1 MGRFLL
7 VLYITA
13 WLPLSGQGQGCA
25 GLNADA
31 GPDQFSCDPTNPP
44 QLQGS
49 YSGTPDKYYWT
60 PGNYLSDPNVT
71 DPTVNAPA
79 GKYTFTFTVEAMSSI
94 NLISNGNFEAGNSG
108 FTHEY
113 SYGFP
118 GGTFGPGWLSVGTN
132 PLGYNGSWAPCGD
145 HTSGSGNQLIVDG
158 HTSANAKVWCQTV
171 SVSPGKTYLVR
182 FYVQSVF
189 PAAPCQL
196 NVLANNVSFG
206 TVQGGALCD
215 WQSFEECFKATS
227 ASVEICIRETSGIG
241 YGNDFAIDD
250 IEMYEKCMDT
260 DEVVV
265 EVVDLKAQA
274 AIPQPPRCASDVFD
288 LNALGS
294 STGPNIRYE
303 WRSDGGTIV
312 SSSGLT
318 AKGKGRGTYYVKVIY
333 QNGNVYCEKEA
344 EVQADPS
351 DDLEGLLEVEGIAN
365 CNSDTIELRG
375 SVINGSGDY
384 TYHWIPANK
393 IHRGLNEPTAYVTE
407 AGLYKL
413 VVIDKQSGCEIQLQ
427 EVVASDTTKPKV
439 EISADS
445 LISCKNPLATL
456 ASTPFDTSRY
466 LYEWTL
472 PDLTLIRNADTLHAA
487 DTGLYLLRATDK
499 FNKCYTET
507 SHVLRADTTMPLVA
521 LGPDGIIDC
530 RNEEFLVHAQDTGT
544 AGTSRYVWLLPTGP
558 LPPDSVLVD
567 QRVSQGGWVV
577 LTAINNTNG
586 CSHTD
591 SLFVADVRKLPAAI
605 AGKTDTLNCS
615 KTQLQLDGSASTSD
629 STKLGWFTYTGNIIG
644 DTTTAFPNIDK
655 PGWYFLRVTDT
666 TNQCRQIDSV
676 FIHQDTTRPSAVL
689 DAETTFRCSD
699 TLRWLD
705 GSASSSGASIRYLWL
720 TSDGSIASGQGTPN
734 ISVKGPGR
742 YFLIVD
748 NLTNGCSDTAEMLV
762 KPDLG
767 APTAQIDVP
776 DTITCSLRSVQLNA
790 TTSSPTGNPVR
801 FEWKADSGQAIQNDH
816 TLSPQ
821 VDRGGYYTLI
831 VTDTVNG
838 CSTTVQVLVSV
849 DTLSPLADAGA
860 DAIWNCASRVLLL
873 DGANSQGTHALNYTW
888 STSDGRF
895 SGRTDQPQ
903 ANVTSPG
910 SYLLTVRDVRTGCY
924 AIDSIAV
931 IADTIYPVVR
941 IALPDTLNCK
951 VTSLVLDGSAS
962 GSGTRIRYE
971 WTSSNG
977 QLSGNTMLPVAT
989 AIRGGTYS
997 LLMVDTINFCR
1008 DSASVLVV
1016 EDLRAPLFSIAGTTT
1031 LNCSGN
1037 PVELSAGLNSARGG
1051 ESFTWSTRLGLI
1063 SGRTDS
1069 TGILGVRRGW
1079 YMVTVLDPHNG
1090 CTSTDSIFVDQIN
1103 DLGVELVGGAN
1114 LTCLVRKIALSG
1126 MVLGGSGAE
1135 LLTWTTRGGNIIG
1148 NAATAQ
1154 IEADRPG
1161 WYYFSAQQAG
1171 NGCEAIDSIEILEN
1185 TNVPASLH
1193 ARLHQANCPGDLWV
1207 LEIDSIT
1214 GGEAPLRY
1222 VWNGKDFQGS
1232 RLSGGNFGSQHIEV
1246 FDRNGC
1252 SLSVTYT
1259 TIEPVGIDVQ
1269 LMPLARIDQGSSLP
1283 LDPVYSLPPDSIA
1296 SVSWSPGRF
1305 LSCSDCLQPVAER
1318 VSEDIEYF
1326 CTVVSKKGCSATAR
1340 IRIEVILREV
1350 WVPNAFSPNGDQIND
1365 RFFPVISP
1373 DAFREIR
1380 NFRIFDRWGNLQY
1393 EQKLL
1398 SPGQVYDLAWDGTS
1412 NGEKLNPGVYLYAM
1426 ELIWNNGDRQLLSG
1440 DISLIR

>member
-7 VLYITA
+7 VLYIIA
-13 WLPLSGQGQGCA
+13 WLPASGSGQGCA

-31 GPDQFSCDPTNPP
+31 GPDQFSCDPTSPP

-49 YSGTPDKYYWT
+49 YSGVPDKYYWT
-60 PGNYLSDPNVT
+60 PATYLSDPNST

-171 SVSPGKTYLVR
+171 SVSPGKTYLFR

-196 NVLANNVSFG
+196 NVLANNTSFG
-206 TVQGGALCD
+206 SVQGGALCD
-215 WQSFEECFKATS
+215 WQTFEECFKANS
-227 ASVEICIRETSGIG
+227 ATVEICIRETSGVG

-265 EVVDLKAQA
+265 EIVDLKAQV

-312 SSSGLT
+312 SSSGPT

-344 EVQADPS
+344 EIEADPS

-375 SVINGSGDY
+375 SVINGSGDFS
-384 TYHWIPANK
+384 YHWIPANK
-393 IHRGLNEPTAYVTE
+393 IHRGQNEPTAYVTE

-439 EISADS
+439 DISADS
-445 LISCKNPLATL
+445 LISCANPLATL
-456 ASTPFDTSRY
+456 TGTPFDTSRY
-466 LYEWTL
+466 LYEWTI
-472 PDLTLIRNADTLHAA
+472 PDLTLVRNADTLHAA
-487 DTGLYLLRATDK
+487 DTGIYLLRATDK
-499 FNKCYTET
+499 FNKCYTER
-507 SHVLRADTTMPLVA
+507 SHVLRADTTAPLVD
-521 LGPDGIIDC
+521 LGPDGTIDC
-530 RNEEFLVHAQDTGT
+530 RNEEFLIQAKDTGIS
-544 AGTSRYVWLLPTGP
+544 GPSRYVWTLPAGP
-558 LPPDSVLVD
+558 LPPDSVLQD
-567 QRVSQGGWVV
+567 QRVTQGGWVV
-577 LTAINNTNG
+577 LTAINRTNG

-591 SLFVADVRKLPAAI
+591 SLFIADVRKLPAAI
-605 AGKTDTLNCS
+605 AGPTDTLNCYRA
-615 KTQLQLDGSASTSD
+615 QLQLDGSASTTD
-629 STKLGWFTYTGNIIG
+629 STSLGWFTNTGSIIG
-644 DTTTAFPNIDK
+644 DTTSPFPTVDR

-676 FIHQDTTRPSAVL
+676 YIHQDTTRPSAVL
-689 DAETTFRCSD
+689 DAETTFRCAD

-705 GSASSSGASIRYLWL
+705 GSASSSGAAIRYTWF
-720 TSDGSIASGQGTPN
+720 TTDGSIASGQGTPN

-742 YFLIVD
+742 YLLVVN

-767 APTAQIDVP
+767 APLARIDAP
-776 DTITCSLRSVQLNA
+776 DTITCNIRSVQLNA
-790 TTSSPTGNPVR
+790 TTSSPAGNPVR
-801 FEWKADSGQAIQNDH
+801 FEWKADSGQTIQNDH
-816 TLSPQ
+816 TLNPQ
-821 VDRGGYYTLI
+821 VDGGGYYTLI
-831 VTDTVNG
+831 ATDTVNG
-838 CSTTVQVLVSV
+838 CSTTVQAFVSV
-849 DTLSPLADAGA
+849 DTLAPKADAGA
-860 DAIWNCASRVLLL
+860 DAIWNCASRDLLL
-873 DGANSQGTHALNYTW
+873 DGANSQGTHALNFSW
-888 STSDGRF
+888 SSSGGQF

-903 ANVTSPG
+903 ASVRSPG
-910 SYLLTVRDVRTGCY
+910 SYQLTVRDVRTGCY
-924 AIDSIAV
+924 AIDSIDV
-931 IADTIYPVVR
+931 IADTVHPVAR
-941 IALPDTLNCK
+941 IALPDTINCK
-951 VTSLVLDGSAS
+951 VRSLALVGS
-962 GSGTRIRYE
+962 GSGSGAHLRYE
-971 WTSSNG
+971 WMSSNG
-977 QLSGNTMLPVAT
+977 QLTGNTNLPIAT
-989 AIRGGTYS
+989 ALRAGTYT
-997 LLMVDTINFCR
+997 LILVDTSNFCR
-1008 DSASVLVV
+1008 DSASVIVV
-1016 EDLRAPLFSIAGTTT
+1016 EDLRVPQFSITGNTM
-1031 LNCSGN
+1031 LNCSGK
-1037 PVELSAGLNSARGG
+1037 PVELSAAINSPRGG
-1051 ESFTWSTRLGLI
+1051 ESFSWSTRGGMI

-1069 TGILGVRRGW
+1069 ASIQGSRSGW
-1079 YMVTVLDPHNG
+1079 YVVTVVDPRNE
-1090 CTSTDSIFVDQIN
+1090 CTSTDSVFVDQVN
-1103 DLGVELVGGAN
+1103 DLGVELLGGAS
-1114 LTCLVRKIALSG
+1114 LTCIIRKTTLSG
-1126 MVLGGSGAE
+1126 RVLGGSGTE
-1135 LLTWTTRGGNIIG
+1135 NLVWTTRGGNIVG
-1148 NAATAQ
+1148 NATGMQ

-1161 WYYFSAQQAG
+1161 WYFFSAQQPG
-1171 NGCEAIDSIEILEN
+1171 SGCDATDSVEIKEN
-1185 TNVPASLH
+1185 TNVPTTVH
-1193 ARLHQANCPGDLWV
+1193 TRLQQANCPGDLWAF
-1207 LEIDSIT
+1207 EIDSVT
-1214 GGEAPLRY
+1214 GGERPLRF
-1222 VWNGKDFQGS
+1222 VWNGQDFQGGRIS
-1232 RLSGGNFGSQHIEV
+1232 DGSFGNQQIEV

-1252 SLSVTYT
+1252 SLSATFT
-1259 TIEPVGIDVQ
+1259 TIAPVGIDVQ
-1269 LMPLARIDQGSSLP
+1269 LTPLARIDQGSSLP

-1296 SVSWSPGRF
+1296 IVSWSPERF
-1305 LSCSDCLQPVAER
+1305 LSCADCLQPIAER
-1318 VSEDIEYF
+1318 ISEDIEYF
-1326 CTVVSKKGCSATAR
+1326 CTVISNKGCSATAR
-1340 IRIEVILREV
+1340 IRIEVIRREV

-1365 RFFPVISP
+1365 RFFPVLSP

-1380 NFRIFDRWGNLQY
+1380 GFRIFDRWGNLQF
-1393 EQKLL
+1393 EQKLI
-1398 SPGQVYDLAWDGTS
+1398 SPGQMYDLAWDGTR
-1412 NGEKLNPGVYLYAM
+1412 NGEKLNPGVYLFTM
-1426 ELIWNNGDRQLLSG
+1426 ELVWNNGDVQLLSG